1 MAAPAMPSPAA
12 SVATVQAPLV
22 APPAERAREPVG
34 RQRPL
39 RKLTDE
45 EKAQRR
51 LRRNIIVAAAG
62 IALLMIVMSLLLKL
76 SG

>member
-1 MAAPAMPSPAA
+1 MPAAPAPAIPVGVPTVAPAA
-12 SVATVQAPLV
+12 E
-22 APPAERAREPVG
+22 PAGEPAG

-39 RKLTDE
+39 RKLTPE

-51 LRRNIIVAAAG
+51 LRRNIIMAAAG
-62 IALLMIVMSLLLKL
+62 IAILTIVMSLLLKL